1 MARQTERTEIDG
13 IGFEVTQLGMRKG
26 RALFVRLAKALGPAL
41 AVALDGAPSLAAL
54 AQASAAPGAALS
66 SGGAA
71 GGLAPAVIKALEG
84 LSDDDLAA
92 TMADLSEVTRYAP
105 GGAASSKWPILDAA
119 NQEELFAG
127 RILLLV
133 KFLGFAIRV
142 QFADFFGELAAL
154 GSAAAPAP
162 GTPKP

>member
-54 AQASAAPGAALS
+54 AQASAAPGAAPG
-66 SGGAA
+66 GGAA

-105 GGAASSKWPILDAA
+105 GGASSSKWPILDAA

-133 KFLGFAIRV
+133 RFLGFAIRV

-154 GSAAAPAP
+154 GNAAAPAP